1 MQVKHSRYVRRVN
14 LHSLFTRA
22 TSQSPYKK
30 TAVRN
35 SMKVNWKVRFKF
47 VKSLRFRIL
56 VILII
61 IGIVPSIIVEK
72 GIVNSY
78 EDRAVSNRQLNVKNQ
93 CDILVNQLAKENYLQ
108 DPSSE
113 GINSELTML
122 SNVYSGRILIVN
134 QDFQVIKDTYDLDK
148 GKYMISKEVVK
159 CFQKLKES
167 SYYDRKNSY
176 IEMTMPIPGADGGQ
190 AQGVL
195 LISISTE
202 EIVSS
207 IDILEQKG
215 LRILVISGVLVLI
228 FGYILAGIL
237 IKPFAKITK
246 AIEDITDGFQDEKI
260 SVPDYTETELITDAF
275 NKMLGRVQSLDTS
288 RQEFV
293 SNVSHE
299 LKTPLTSMKVLADS
313 LVGQENVPVELYQEF
328 MQDIAA
334 EIDRESKIITDL
346 LTLVKLDKKAS
357 NMNIELVNINELLD
371 MILKRLH
378 PIAAKRNIELI
389 LEGFRPVDAEIDETK
404 LSLAISNL
412 VENAIKYNK
421 DEGWVRVSLNADHKY
436 FYVTVTDSGLG
447 IPEESIDHIFERFY
461 RVDKSHSTEIEG
473 TGLGLAITRSAIMMH
488 HGAIRVKSQVG
499 EGTTFSVRIPLT
511 FID

>member
-1 MQVKHSRYVRRVN
+1 
-14 LHSLFTRA
+14 
-22 TSQSPYKK
+22 
-30 TAVRN
+30 
-35 SMKVNWKVRFKF
+35 
-47 VKSLRFRIL
+47 
-56 VILII
+56 
-61 IGIVPSIIVEK
+61 
-72 GIVNSY
+72 
-78 EDRAVSNRQLNVKNQ
+78 
-93 CDILVNQLAKENYLQ
+93 
-108 DPSSE
+108 
-113 GINSELTML
+113 
-122 SNVYSGRILIVN
+122 
-134 QDFQVIKDTYDLDK
+134 
-148 GKYMISKEVVK
+148 
-159 CFQKLKES
+159 
-167 SYYDRKNSY
+167 
-176 IEMTMPIPGADGGQ
+176 
-190 AQGVL
+190 
-195 LISISTE
+195 
-202 EIVSS
+202 
-207 IDILEQKG
+207 
-215 LRILVISGVLVLI
+215 
-228 FGYILAGIL
+228 
-237 IKPFAKITK
+237 
-246 AIEDITDGFQDEKI
+246 
-260 SVPDYTETELITDAF
+260 
-275 NKMLGRVQSLDTS
+275 
-288 RQEFV
+288 
-293 SNVSHE
+293 
-299 LKTPLTSMKVLADS
+299 
-313 LVGQENVPVELYQEF
+313 VELYQEF

>member
-1 MQVKHSRYVRRVN
+1 MRFWLIVLFVVFGLIPCLASYVWTVKTSEQRAISVR
-14 LHSLFTRA
+14 
-22 TSQSPYKK
+22 
-30 TAVRN
+30 TAEIQN
-35 SMKVNWKVRFKF
+35 QCT
-47 VKSLRFRIL
+47 IL
-56 VILII
+56 SNQL
-61 IGIVPSIIVEK
+61 
-72 GIVNSY
+72 NSY
-78 EDRAVSNRQLNVKNQ
+78 Q
-93 CDILVNQLAKENYLQ
+93 YLTN
-108 DPSSE
+108 PSSE
-113 GINSELTML
+113 VIDANLTQLTNIYNGRVMIINQNL
-122 SNVYSGRILIVN
+122 
-134 QDFQVIKDTYDLDK
+134 DVIKDTYGLDE
-148 GKYMISKEVVK
+148 GKTMVSENVIRCLRQGKST
-159 CFQKLKES
+159 
-167 SYYDRKNSY
+167 SYYDKKNRYVEVTAPVIS
-176 IEMTMPIPGADGGQ
+176 EEKAVTGVMLASVSMDTVLDGIRMLR
-190 AQGVL
+190 AQGGAVL
-195 LISISTE
+195 
-202 EIVSS
+202 IVVFLVVLS
-207 IDILEQKG
+207 LG
-215 LRILVISGVLVLI
+215 ILVAGWFVRPLGRITASIENVTE
-228 FGYILAGIL
+228 GYESEWLHVGT
-237 IKPFAKITK
+237 F
-246 AIEDITDGFQDEKI
+246 
-260 SVPDYTETELITDAF
+260 SETGQLSDAF
-275 NKMLGRVQSLDTS
+275 NKMLGRLKQLNDS
-288 RQEFV
+288 REEFV

>member
-1 MQVKHSRYVRRVN
+1 
-14 LHSLFTRA
+14 
-22 TSQSPYKK
+22 
-30 TAVRN
+30 
-35 SMKVNWKVRFKF
+35 MKVNWKGRFKF

-93 CDILVNQLAKENYLQ
+93 CDILVNQLAKENYLE

-122 SNVYSGRILIVN
+122 TNVYSGRILIVN

-148 GKYMISKEVVK
+148 GKYVISKEVVK
-159 CFQKLKES
+159 CFQKMKES
-167 SYYDRKNSY
+167 SHYDRKNSY
-176 IEMTMPIPGADGGQ
+176 IEMTMPIPGTDGETT
-190 AQGVL
+190 QGVL

-215 LRILVISGVLVLI
+215 LTILVIIGALVLV
-228 FGYILAGIL
+228 FGYLLAGIL
-237 IKPFAKITK
+237 MKPFAKVTR

-346 LTLVKLDKKAS
+346 LTLVKLNKKAS
-357 NMNIELVNINELLD
+357 NMNIEQVNINELLD
-371 MILKRLH
+371 LILKRLR

-389 LEGFRPVDAEIDETK
+389 LEGFRPVDPEIDETK
-404 LSLAISNL
+404 LSLAIRNL

-461 RVDKSHSTEIEG
+461 RVDKSHSAEIEG

>member
-1 MQVKHSRYVRRVN
+1 MNKEKWYEKLKTRGQSITVPMTLLMIAVAVIPLLLQTWILIGSFKQNQIEARGIEIQNQCVILSNRMTRSGYLTADKTNNVSLDAQMQTIADLYNGRIVIVNSSYKIMTDTFNLSTGKYYISEEVIRCFKGEISNRFNKDAGYFYQTIPVYDPADDKKIQGVIAVTASMENVASVTKRVKSSAQLFFMCMALMAVLFSIVSAYFLVKPFKRLLRSFDRVAQGD
-14 LHSLFTRA
+14 LDADIREDAYSETRQM
-22 TSQSPYKK
+22 SH
-30 TAVRN
+30 AVQ
-35 SMKVNWKVRFKF
+35 
-47 VKSLRFRIL
+47 KSLR
-56 VILII
+56 
-61 IGIVPSIIVEK
+61 
-72 GIVNSY
+72 
-78 EDRAVSNRQLNVKNQ
+78 
-93 CDILVNQLAKENYLQ
+93 
-108 DPSSE
+108 
-113 GINSELTML
+113 
-122 SNVYSGRILIVN
+122 
-134 QDFQVIKDTYDLDK
+134 
-148 GKYMISKEVVK
+148 
-159 CFQKLKES
+159 KLKAV
-167 SYYDRKNSY
+167 D
-176 IEMTMPIPGADGGQ
+176 Q
-190 AQGVL
+190 
-195 LISISTE
+195 
-202 EIVSS
+202 
-207 IDILEQKG
+207 
-215 LRILVISGVLVLI
+215 
-228 FGYILAGIL
+228 
-237 IKPFAKITK
+237 
-246 AIEDITDGFQDEKI
+246 
-260 SVPDYTETELITDAF
+260 
-275 NKMLGRVQSLDTS
+275 S

-346 LTLVKLDKKAS
+346 LTLVKLNKKAS
-357 NMNIELVNINELLD
+357 NMNIEQVNINELLD
-371 MILKRLH
+371 LILKRLR

-436 FYVTVTDSGLG
+436 FYVTVTDSGRG

>member
-1 MQVKHSRYVRRVN
+1 
-14 LHSLFTRA
+14 
-22 TSQSPYKK
+22 
-30 TAVRN
+30 
-35 SMKVNWKVRFKF
+35 MKVNWKVRFKF

-134 QDFQVIKDTYDLDK
+134 QDFQIIKDTYDLDK

-176 IEMTMPIPGADGGQ
+176 IEMTMPIPGADGER

-412 VENAIKYNK
+412 VENAIKYSFRGYEGAHRLTIEVSKAEEQMHIIIANNGRHIEEDQLKDLNMGKEIKNHFGISNVRKRLKLYYGEDAVIYFENVSPSGVKVHLFVPLQEEQK
-421 DEGWVRVSLNADHKY
+421 DE
-436 FYVTVTDSGLG
+436 DS
-447 IPEESIDHIFERFY
+447 SC
-461 RVDKSHSTEIEG
+461 
-473 TGLGLAITRSAIMMH
+473 
-488 HGAIRVKSQVG
+488 
-499 EGTTFSVRIPLT
+499 
-511 FID
+511 

>member
-1 MQVKHSRYVRRVN
+1 M
-14 LHSLFTRA
+14 
-22 TSQSPYKK
+22 
-30 TAVRN
+30 
-35 SMKVNWKVRFKF
+35 
-47 VKSLRFRIL
+47 
-56 VILII
+56 
-61 IGIVPSIIVEK
+61 
-72 GIVNSY
+72 
-78 EDRAVSNRQLNVKNQ
+78 
-93 CDILVNQLAKENYLQ
+93 
-108 DPSSE
+108 
-113 GINSELTML
+113 
-122 SNVYSGRILIVN
+122 
-134 QDFQVIKDTYDLDK
+134 
-148 GKYMISKEVVK
+148 
-159 CFQKLKES
+159 
-167 SYYDRKNSY
+167 
-176 IEMTMPIPGADGGQ
+176 
-190 AQGVL
+190 
-195 LISISTE
+195 
-202 EIVSS
+202 
-207 IDILEQKG
+207 
-215 LRILVISGVLVLI
+215 
-228 FGYILAGIL
+228 
-237 IKPFAKITK
+237 
-246 AIEDITDGFQDEKI
+246 
-260 SVPDYTETELITDAF
+260 
-275 NKMLGRVQSLDTS
+275 
-288 RQEFV
+288 
-293 SNVSHE
+293 SHE

>member
-1 MQVKHSRYVRRVN
+1 M
-14 LHSLFTRA
+14 
-22 TSQSPYKK
+22 
-30 TAVRN
+30 
-35 SMKVNWKVRFKF
+35 
-47 VKSLRFRIL
+47 
-56 VILII
+56 
-61 IGIVPSIIVEK
+61 
-72 GIVNSY
+72 
-78 EDRAVSNRQLNVKNQ
+78 
-93 CDILVNQLAKENYLQ
+93 
-108 DPSSE
+108 
-113 GINSELTML
+113 
-122 SNVYSGRILIVN
+122 
-134 QDFQVIKDTYDLDK
+134 
-148 GKYMISKEVVK
+148 
-159 CFQKLKES
+159 
-167 SYYDRKNSY
+167 
-176 IEMTMPIPGADGGQ
+176 
-190 AQGVL
+190 
-195 LISISTE
+195 
-202 EIVSS
+202 
-207 IDILEQKG
+207 
-215 LRILVISGVLVLI
+215 
-228 FGYILAGIL
+228 
-237 IKPFAKITK
+237 
-246 AIEDITDGFQDEKI
+246 
-260 SVPDYTETELITDAF
+260 
-275 NKMLGRVQSLDTS
+275 QSLDTS

-346 LTLVKLDKKAS
+346 LTLVKLNKKAS
-357 NMNIELVNINELLD
+357 NMNIEQVNINELLD
-371 MILKRLH
+371 LILKRLR

-436 FYVTVTDSGLG
+436 FYVTVTDSGRG